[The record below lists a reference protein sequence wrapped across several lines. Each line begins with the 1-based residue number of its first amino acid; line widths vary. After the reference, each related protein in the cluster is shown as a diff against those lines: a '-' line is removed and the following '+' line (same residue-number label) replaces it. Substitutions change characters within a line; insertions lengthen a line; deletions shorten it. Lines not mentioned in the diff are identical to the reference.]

1 MPRFE
6 SSRCFLHG
14 ALRERNAN
22 CPHHLKVANPAASV
36 PLAPIEGVRLAAGG
50 AGAKSETLFAR
61 SPSGVQ
67 GVPPDTPLV
76 TFVVKRKSPGVEGRS
91 APSWGVQRGSA
102 PRISGHAGAPT
113 PAKFPRGTAV
123 PPLPIPR
130 NEQKVASQRATIK
143 QKNLPSAG
151 KNLRCA
157 AAGARIGR
165 AIMAQQK
172 SEGIFPRLFVV
183 YSKFSGAFDIPSR
196 SRAPCCGCAWRSR
209 LRRFPAG

>member
-1 MPRFE
+1 M
-6 SSRCFLHG
+6 G
-14 ALRERNAN
+14 ASGEKNAN
-22 CPHHLKVANPAASV
+22 CFAVSKWQIPLPLVAPS
-36 PLAPIEGVRLAAGG
+36 PFEGVRLAAGG

-102 PRISGHAGAPT
+102 PRISWAAGAPA
-113 PAKFPRGTAV
+113 PAKPPRGTAV

-130 NEQKVASQRATIK
+130 NEQKVAPQRAT
-143 QKNLPSAG
+143 G
-151 KNLRCA
+151 KEKISPPRGKICA
-157 AAGARIGR
+157 AQQLVRELGAPSWR
-165 AIMAQQK
+165 QK
-172 SEGIFPRLFVV
+172 SEGIFPRFFAA
-183 YSKFSGAFDIPSR
+183 YSKFSGAFDIPSH

>member
-6 SSRCFLHG
+6 SSGCSPNR
-14 ALRERNAN
+14 ALGEKNAN
-22 CPHHLKVANPAASV
+22 CFAVSKWQIPLPLVAPS
-36 PLAPIEGVRLAAGG
+36 PFEGVRLAAGG

-76 TFVVKRKSPGVEGRS
+76 TFVVKRKSPGCR
-91 APSWGVQRGSA
+91 AWQ
-102 PRISGHAGAPT
+102 GHALAERPHIVGRRG
-113 PAKFPRGTAV
+113 PRPCKNLRGGSN

-157 AAGARIGR
+157 VAETRIGR

-172 SEGIFPRLFVV
+172 SEGKFPRFFAA
-183 YSKFSGAFDIPSR
+183 YSKFSGAFDIPSH

>member
-1 MPRFE
+1 MPIARTI
-6 SSRCFLHG
+6 SKWQIPLP
-14 ALRERNAN
+14 L
-22 CPHHLKVANPAASV
+22 VAPS
-36 PLAPIEGVRLAAGG
+36 PFEGVRLAAGG

-61 SPSGVQ
+61 SPSG
-67 GVPPDTPLV
+67 GPGAAPRHAFGSFRRETKG
-76 TFVVKRKSPGVEGRS
+76 TPGVGRVGPPIGGAQRRALPSSHWWVLGLS
-91 APSWGVQRGSA
+91 AP
-102 PRISGHAGAPT
+102 
-113 PAKFPRGTAV
+113 AKKKPRGAAV
-123 PPLPIPR
+123 PPSPIPR

-157 AAGARIGR
+157 AAETRIGR
-165 AIMAQQK
+165 AIMAQK
-172 SEGIFPRLFVV
+172 SEGIFPRFFAA

>member
-6 SSRCFLHG
+6 SSGCSPNR
-14 ALRERNAN
+14 ALGEKNAN
-22 CPHHLKVANPAASV
+22 CFAVSKWQIPLPLVAPS
-36 PLAPIEGVRLAAGG
+36 PFEGVRLAAGG
-50 AGAKSETLFAR
+50 AKRPPQQVQGR
-61 SPSGVQ
+61 SPWRAFGDFPRD
-67 GVPPDTPLV
+67 GKV
-76 TFVVKRKSPGVEGRS
+76 TRGAGRS
-91 APSWGVQRGSA
+91 A
-102 PRISGHAGAPT
+102 RISWAAGAPV
-113 PAKFPRGTAV
+113 PAKTSEGKAV

-157 AAGARIGR
+157 VAETRIGR

-172 SEGIFPRLFVV
+172 SEGIFPRFFAA